1 MSGNNKTTLRRAM
14 RRSFWAFLAVA
25 IFSMVLNALM
35 LTSPL
40 FMLQVYDRVLASQSV
55 PTLIALSAL
64 VLGLFGLAGL
74 LELVRSRILVR
85 IGLSL
90 DQQVSAP
97 LFNAST
103 RYGLGTGQTSAR
115 HFRDLETLRQ
125 FIGGPGP
132 ASLFDLPWA
141 PAYLALLYMFHP
153 ILGAVGIVGAVLLI
167 VLAIATEVVTRR
179 GTPAALSTSTIAQD
193 LAEAAHKNAGALM
206 AMGMGGHYRE
216 RWLAAN
222 RRSTIVNS
230 RMTDRLMFLQAT
242 SKSLRMIL
250 QSAVLAVGAYLA
262 ILGDITPGTIVAAS
276 IILGRGLAPF
286 EQAIGHW
293 RSFSRARLAYRE
305 ISKLLSVVGA
315 SENRTQLPQPTGLL
329 DVIGL
334 RAAPPGDNRVV
345 LNGVT
350 FSIAPGQVL
359 AVIGP
364 SASGKSTLCRCMVGI
379 APWVGGEV
387 RLDGARLDHWDV
399 EALGQHIGYVPQE
412 SELFAGT
419 VRDNISRFDPSA
431 TDQSITEA
439 ALAARAHQL
448 ILSLPSGYETELG
461 SNGAHLSA
469 GQKQRIALAR
479 ALYGSPTLIVLDEP
493 NSNLD
498 SFGDAALL
506 EVISDLKAAKRTVVI
521 VSHRST
527 AIAHADLVL
536 ALEEGQQRAF
546 GPRDDVM
553 AKLNQLFRTASA
565 SNRSQSDAS
574 VRERQK
580 PETSTVHAL
589 KTATA
594 AKFTT

>member
-1 MSGNNKTTLRRAM
+1 M
-14 RRSFWAFLAVA
+14 RRSFWAFLAVGV
-25 IFSMVLNALM
+25 FSMVLNILM

-40 FMLQVYDRVLASQSV
+40 FMLQVYDRVLASRSV
-55 PTLIALSAL
+55 PTLIALSGL

-74 LELVRSRILVR
+74 LELARSRILVR

-90 DQQVSAP
+90 DQRVSAP
-97 LFNAST
+97 VFSAST
-103 RYGLGTGQTSAR
+103 RYSLGTGQASAR
-115 HFRDLETLRQ
+115 HLKELETLGQ
-125 FIGGPGP
+125 FVGGPGP
-132 ASLFDLPWA
+132 AALFDLPWA

-153 ILGAVGIVGAVLLI
+153 ILGFVGIVGALLLA
-167 VLAIATEVVTRR
+167 VMAIATEIVTRR
-179 GTPAALSTSTIAQD
+179 GTPASVSTSTAAQD
-193 LAEAAHKNAGALM
+193 LAEAAHRNAGALM

-230 RMTDRLMFLQAT
+230 RLTDRLMFLQAM

-250 QSAVLAVGAYLA
+250 QSAVLAAGAYLA
-262 ILGDITPGTIVAAS
+262 IHGDISPGTIVAAS

-293 RSFSRARLAYRE
+293 RSFARARMAYRE
-305 ISKLLSVVGA
+305 ISRLLDVV
-315 SENRTQLPQPTGLL
+315 STPDHRTQLPQPAGHL

-334 RAAPPGDNRVV
+334 RAAPAGQNRIV

-359 AVIGP
+359 AIIGP
-364 SASGKSTLCRCMVGI
+364 SASGKSTLCRCLVGI
-379 APWVGGEV
+379 APWASGEV

-399 EALGQHIGYVPQE
+399 EALGRHIGYVPQE
-412 SELFAGT
+412 SELFAGN
-419 VRDNISRFDPSA
+419 VRDNICRFDPEA
-431 TDQSITEA
+431 TDEQITEA
-439 ALAARAHQL
+439 AIAARAHHL

-461 SNGAHLSA
+461 TNAAHLSA

-479 ALYGSPTLIVLDEP
+479 ALFRSPKLIVLDEP

-506 EVISDLKAAKRTVVI
+506 EVISDLKAAHCTVVI

-536 ALEEGQQRAF
+536 ALEDGQQRAF
-546 GPRDDVM
+546 GPRDDVI
-553 AKLNQLFRTASA
+553 AKLNQLFRTPGASMRA
-565 SNRSQSDAS
+565 QADAAG
-574 VRERQK
+574 RERQK
-580 PETSTVHAL
+580 SEPGTVHPL

>member
-1 MSGNNKTTLRRAM
+1 MSGNTSPPLRRAM
-14 RRSFWAFLAVA
+14 RRSLWAFLAVA

-55 PTLIALSAL
+55 PTLIALSLL

-85 IGLSL
+85 IALSI
-90 DQQVSAP
+90 DQYVSAP
-97 LFNAST
+97 LFSAST

-115 HFRDLETLRQ
+115 HLKELETLRQ
-125 FIGGPGP
+125 FVGGPGP
-132 ASLFDLPWA
+132 AALFDLPWA
-141 PAYLALLYMFHP
+141 PAYLALLYLFHP
-153 ILGAVGIVGAVLLI
+153 ILGAVGIIGALLLI

-179 GTPAALSTSTIAQD
+179 GTPAAVATSTAAQD
-193 LAEAAHKNAGALM
+193 LAEAAHRNAGALM

-230 RMTDRLMFLQAT
+230 RLTDRLMVLQAM

-250 QSAVLAVGAYLA
+250 QSGVLAGGAYLA
-262 ILGDITPGTIVAAS
+262 ILGEITPGTIVAAS

-293 RSFSRARLAYRE
+293 RSFSRARLSYRE
-305 ISKLLSVVGA
+305 ISKLLNVVGA
-315 SENRTQLPQPTGLL
+315 PEKRTQLPKPNGVL

-334 RAAPPGDNRVV
+334 RASPPGDNRIV

-350 FSIAPGQVL
+350 FSLSPGQVL

-364 SASGKSTLCRCMVGI
+364 SASGKSTLCRCLVGI
-379 APWVGGEV
+379 APWASGEV

-399 EALGQHIGYVPQE
+399 EALGVHIGYVPQDA
-412 SELFAGT
+412 ELFAGT
-419 VRDNISRFDPSA
+419 VRDNICRFDPTAS
-431 TDQSITEA
+431 DQQITEA
-439 ALAARAHQL
+439 AMAARAHQL

-461 SNGAHLSA
+461 MNGAHLSA

-506 EVISDLKAAKRTVVI
+506 DVIADLKSAQRIVVI

-527 AIAHADLVL
+527 AIAHADMIL
-536 ALEEGQQRAF
+536 ALEDGLQRAF
-546 GPRDDVM
+546 GPRDEVI
-553 AKLNQLFRTASA
+553 AKLNQLFRTQSA
-565 SNRSQSDAS
+565 FNAGKQDSPA
-574 VRERQK
+574 RQRQTS
-580 PETSTVHAL
+580 EGSTVHAL

-594 AKFTT
+594 TKFAT